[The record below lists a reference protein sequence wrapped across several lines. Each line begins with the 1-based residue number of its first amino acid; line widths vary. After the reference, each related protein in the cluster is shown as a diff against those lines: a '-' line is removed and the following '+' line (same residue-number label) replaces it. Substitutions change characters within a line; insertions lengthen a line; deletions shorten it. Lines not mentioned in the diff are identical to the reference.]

1 LAILKTLSII
11 LKAQQEDMV
20 MSLPSDI
27 DIDPENRIWM
37 YDGTGNKV
45 LKDNYTKVWSGNMWT
60 MESISQHLKENV
72 VEVIFAKVNGDER
85 VMRCTLM
92 REYLPEQTDIE
103 ERAPRKDAVAVW
115 DLEKGAWRSF
125 RVDSIKSVSSILKA
139 S

>member
-1 LAILKTLSII
+1 
-11 LKAQQEDMV
+11 MV
-20 MSLPSDI
+20 MSSPSDI

-45 LKDNYTKVWSGNMWT
+45 FKDDYTKEWSGNMWT

>member
-1 LAILKTLSII
+1 
-11 LKAQQEDMV
+11 
-20 MSLPSDI
+20 MSSPSDI
-27 DIDPENRIWM
+27 DIDPEKRIWM

-45 LKDNYTKVWSGNMWT
+45 LKDNYTKVWSGDMWT
-60 MESISQHLKENV
+60 MESISAHLKENV
-72 VEVIFAKVNGDER
+72 AEVIFTKVNGDER

-125 RVDSIKSVSSILKA
+125 RVDTIKSVSSILKA
-139 S
+139 N

>member
-1 LAILKTLSII
+1 
-11 LKAQQEDMV
+11 MV
-20 MSLPSDI
+20 MTSPLDI

-45 LKDNYTKVWSGNMWT
+45 FKDDYTKEWSDDMWT
-60 MESISQHLKENV
+60 TESISQHLKENV
-72 VEVIFAKVNGDER
+72 VEIIFTKVNGDDR

-92 REYLPEQTDIE
+92 PDYLPEQTDIE
-103 ERAPRKDAVAVW
+103 ERVPRKDAVAVW

>member
-1 LAILKTLSII
+1 
-11 LKAQQEDMV
+11 
-20 MSLPSDI
+20 MSSPSDI
-27 DIDPENRIWM
+27 DIDPEKRIWM

-45 LKDNYTKVWSGNMWT
+45 LKDNYTKVWSGDMWT

-72 VEVIFAKVNGDER
+72 VEVIFTKVNGDER